1 MLLKQSVSH
10 HGRYYNMAKTP
21 WKSNAQLEEENQIKD
36 LEPTPEEIRDSV
48 LEIKMLTIL
57 VETGVLK

>member
-1 MLLKQSVSH
+1 
-10 HGRYYNMAKTP
+10 MAKTP